1 MLFDFNLF
9 TPRTMRA
16 AIVRNARGASIF
28 ALLHVAACGMP
39 DKTSGQPDWTSNVS
53 AFEAELRVLQTAL
66 AIPGLA
72 YVIVS
77 DSGPIASG
85 AFGKAQ
91 LPDSTP
97 FTVSTPLRIAS
108 VTKSIAAVVAMQ
120 LVDEG
125 RLYLDAPAR
134 QYAPGL
140 SIPDDVTVRHLL
152 SHTSEG
158 TVGTDYV
165 YSSSRYAMLGQVI
178 EAVTDTTF
186 DAVIRARVLEPS
198 AMQPYPSPDLGAHAA
213 LVSTVNDMG
222 KYLTALEQG
231 KLLKPRALEE
241 LASPSRT
248 PSGTLLPVS
257 LGWFAQTVQ
266 GRSVMWS
273 FGQDDPEHSG
283 ALLVRL
289 PEQRLSLFVLA
300 NSNVLSDPFRL
311 LMGDVTKSPFAMSFL
326 RLFAFSPAG
335 VPLSR
340 PARTDSAIA
349 NAIAAQEQRADYRY
363 RDELIGWALIDLWTN
378 DRVSAKRKMDLVRAR
393 YTDSAPDP
401 VLHFASVRLGDP
413 SVREAALLDGE
424 RLLEAHPQNRW
435 LLLAQGYLLQ
445 QAGRNAESSQAFQR
459 ILDLPN
465 QHPDF
470 IRRLFTAWS
479 WMALAQMT
487 APNDRAQ
494 ARVYLQNIV
503 QSGLTGETLVDAKRM
518 LDSLDQKRTP

>member
-1 MLFDFNLF
+1 M
-9 TPRTMRA
+9 
-16 AIVRNARGASIF
+16 
-28 ALLHVAACGMP
+28 
-39 DKTSGQPDWTSNVS
+39 
-53 AFEAELRVLQTAL
+53 
-66 AIPGLA
+66 
-72 YVIVS
+72 
-77 DSGPIASG
+77 
-85 AFGKAQ
+85 
-91 LPDSTP
+91 PDSTP

-108 VTKSIAAVVAMQ
+108 VTKSVAAVVAMQ

-125 RLYLDAPAR
+125 RLDLDAPAR

-178 EAVTDTTF
+178 EAVADTSL

-198 AMQPYPSPDLGAHAA
+198 AMRAYPSPDLGAHAA
-213 LVSTVNDMG
+213 LVSTVRDMG

-231 KLLKPRALEE
+231 KLLQPRALEE

-266 GRSVMWS
+266 GQSVMWS

-289 PEQRLSLFVLA
+289 AEQRLSLFVLA

-335 VPLSR
+335 APLIR

-349 NAIAAQEQRADYRY
+349 NAIAAQEQRTDYRY

-378 DRVSAKRKMDLVRAR
+378 DRISAKRKMELVRSR
-393 YTDSAPDP
+393 YTGSAPDV
-401 VLHFASVRLGDP
+401 VLHFASVRLGD
-413 SVREAALLDGE
+413 STVRDAALQDGE

-435 LLLAQGYLLQ
+435 MLLAQGYLLQ
-445 QAGRNAESSQAFQR
+445 QEGRNAEASKTFQR

-465 QHPDF
+465 QHADH

-487 APNDRAQ
+487 APNDQAQ
-494 ARVYLQNIV
+494 ARIYLQNIV
-503 QSGLTGETLVDAKRM
+503 AGGVTGEMLDDAKRM
-518 LDSLDQKRTP
+518 LDSLDRK